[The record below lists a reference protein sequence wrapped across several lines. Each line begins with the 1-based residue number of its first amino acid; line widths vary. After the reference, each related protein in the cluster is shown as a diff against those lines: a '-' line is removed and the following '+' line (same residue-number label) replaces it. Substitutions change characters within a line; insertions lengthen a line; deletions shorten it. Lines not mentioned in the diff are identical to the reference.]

1 MTNLKDAIQKI
12 IDAEDKTAA
21 ILELFNAI
29 FAYMFDFIK
38 GEI

>member
-1 MTNLKDAIQKI
+1 MTDLKNAIQAI
-12 IDAEDKTAA
+12 VDAEDKTAA
-21 ILELFNAI
+21 ILALFSAI